1 MLCHK
6 GNEKAWRGAFP
17 DFFFVHIHPYA
28 DGNGRTARFIMNV
41 SLISS
46 GYRWK
51 VIPVE
56 RRDAYMSSLEK
67 ASVTGEIDDFVNFV
81 VSC

>member
-1 MLCHK
+1 
-6 GNEKAWRGAFP
+6 
-17 DFFFVHIHPYA
+17 
-28 DGNGRTARFIMNV
+28 MNV

-56 RRDAYMSSLEK
+56 RRDDYMSSLEK